1 EVEGEEVEHIRVVEG
16 LNVSLPCDVRAPH
29 HDQPTLTLWYIA
41 DDEAPVYSYDER
53 PAVRGSQ
60 WSDAGVLG
68 SRAHYHPHRTPP
80 ALHLT
85 HATPSDARLYRCR
98 VDFKNT
104 RSRVTWVNLTV
115 IGSPP
120 PEVTWLQGGREV
132 DSSFTVNGEQAY
144 NVLEAPAGRDDLS
157 NPFVCRASNNDVVGP
172 AEVTYLR
179 NVTCAPLS
187 VTIRGG
193 ELPVTEERPANLTC
207 TVIGSNPP
215 PRVTWLRH
223 GQPLPRTQ
231 TQGQLVSHNLSGGV
245 IVSQTTLAVQKAQRE
260 RSGEYKCSASNV
272 EGDAMSNPLVISIK
286 YAPRCTVS
294 PSLRGAPL
302 REPLNLTCRVDAD
315 PPDVQFTWTFNNS
328 VRRDKVFGE
337 NRYTSHKLQ
346 SVLRYTPT
354 SERDYGT
361 LLCYARNT
369 VGPQEVPCSF
379 TVVSAGPPEEVG
391 ACGVD
396 NITSHSVTVSC
407 TAGFNGGLPQRFSI
421 QVWAV
426 SDVTGSPKLVSNMSE
441 AAAEFLVRSL
451 HPGQHYRAEVTA
463 YNKRG
468 TAQPVQVMIYTLKE
482 AEMHKSLPSRSEPS
496 AIMLVV
502 AVLGG
507 AVLVVVSCL
516 MAGVWGVRG
525 CRRAGCRREVMQ
537 GQEGEDV
544 TTRVLVECNP
554 DILALSKLH
563 YHCHHALCPMKRRP
577 QALPPLTPPW
587 LWGES
592 RETDGGAPYL
602 ILRHP

>member
-1 EVEGEEVEHIRVVEG
+1 MTY
-16 LNVSLPCDVRAPH
+16 S
-29 HDQPTLTLWYIA
+29 TLTLSVTRA
-41 DDEAPVYSYDER
+41 D
-53 PAVRGSQ
+53 
-60 WSDAGVLG
+60 
-68 SRAHYHPHRTPP
+68 H
-80 ALHLT
+80 LHQ
-85 HATPSDARLYRCR
+85 
-98 VDFKNT
+98 
-104 RSRVTWVNLTV
+104 VT
-115 IGSPP
+115 
-120 PEVTWLQGGREV
+120 
-132 DSSFTVNGEQAY
+132 
-144 NVLEAPAGRDDLS
+144 
-157 NPFVCRASNNDVVGP
+157 CRASNPLLRESAVEDVFTLNVLYKPSLRLLLGRSLRKDNLQESNDIFF
-172 AEVTYLR
+172 E
-179 NVTCAPLS
+179 CQ
-187 VTIRGG
+187 I
-193 ELPVTEERPANLTC
+193 EANPDPYK
-207 TVIGSNPP
+207 IE
-215 PRVTWLRH
+215 WWH
-223 GQPLPRTQ
+223 D
-231 TQGQLVSHNLSGGV
+231 GQLVSHNLSGGV

-554 DILALSKLH
+554 DILETAPPLLTTTSTPTTPTTHPITISIIKTPL
-563 YHCHHALCPMKRRP
+563 P
-577 QALPPLTPPW
+577 LPPRPLSYEAPPSGPTSPDPA
-587 LWGES
+587 LVVGREPGDRRGSTLPNPKTSLGLQEPLHRPIEES
-592 RETDGGAPYL
+592 LQRS
-602 ILRHP
+602 LRGLSSQHLA